1 MKVSDYIVDFFIEKK
16 ITDVFGYPGG
26 MVTHLMDSFAKRD
39 KEISAHINYH
49 EQAAS
54 FSACGYAQI
63 TNNPG
68 VAYATSG
75 PRGNKFNNR
84 NCKCIF

>member
-1 MKVSDYIVDFFIEKK
+1 MKVSDYIVEFLASKN

-26 MVTHLMDSFAKRD
+26 MVTHLMDSFSKRED
-39 KEISAHINYH
+39 IKAHINYH

-54 FSACGYAQI
+54 FSACGYAQVTSKVGI
-63 TNNPG
+63 
-68 VAYATSG
+68 AYATSG
-75 PRGNKFNNR
+75 PRSNKFNNR

>member
-1 MKVSDYIVDFFIEKK
+1 MKVSEYIVDFFTKK
-16 ITDVFGYPGG
+16 NITDVFGYPGG
-26 MVTHLMDSFAKRD
+26 MVTYLMDAFSRRTDIK
-39 KEISAHINYH
+39 AHINYH

-63 TNNPG
+63 TNKIG

-75 PRGNKFNNR
+75 PRCNQFNNR